1 MPIPTEAFAKWLG
14 VLAALVAL
22 GVTTLSAAQSQAPRA
37 SLVVTRSEGAQDCPD
52 AVALAEQ
59 VRAIAGSDVLGARL
73 VTTPI
78 ETWIQVAV
86 ARDFSGYKVQIA
98 AFGRHHG
105 ARTLEDL
112 GPGCASLADA
122 IAVTLAIFLD
132 PYASSPSAAP
142 APPPRAAAPPRPAPK
157 AHVQRARPWLPRLTL
172 DAAAGIGV
180 SLLEHSE
187 PLLTGNIGV
196 RFDPRW
202 SLAAGGTFVFP
213 DTKSTGSGDVT
224 LKLSYAYLLGCGRA
238 LGNNDGTRLD
248 WCAAPLLGSLGGTG
262 KNYQHNSSGRS
273 VWLAIAA
280 GPRVVFPF
288 SRTLAWVLGG
298 QGVVPLV
305 RQGFDAENKGV
316 RSNLYRSTSVAGLIS
331 LGIRGEL

>member
-1 MPIPTEAFAKWLG
+1 MRIPTEAFAKGLG
-14 VLAALVAL
+14 VLAALAAL

-52 AVALAEQ
+52 ATALAEQ
-59 VRAIAGSDVLGARL
+59 VRGVAGSDVLGAGL
-73 VTTPI
+73 TSAPS
-78 ETWIQVAV
+78 ETWIQVSV
-86 ARDFSGYKVQIA
+86 ARDFSGYRAQIA

-132 PYASSPSAAP
+132 PYASSSMAAP
-142 APPPRAAAPPRPAPK
+142 TPPPPVVAPPHPVAK
-157 AHVQRARPWLPRLTL
+157 VHTVHGRPWLSQLTL
-172 DAAAGIGV
+172 DAAGGIGV
-180 SLLEHSE
+180 SVLQHSE
-187 PLLTGNIGV
+187 PLLTGSIGI

-213 DTKSTGSGDVT
+213 DTDSAPSGDVT

-238 LGNNDGTRLD
+238 LGSNDGTRID
-248 WCAAPLLGSLGGTG
+248 WCAAPLFGSLAGAG
-262 KNYQHNSSGRS
+262 KTYQHNFSRRS

-280 GPRVVFPF
+280 GPEVVFPF
-288 SRTLAWVLGG
+288 GRALAWVLGG
-298 QGVVPLV
+298 QVVVPLI
-305 RQGFDAENKGV
+305 RQGFNAESNGV
-316 RSNLYRSTSVAGLIS
+316 RSSVYRSAPVAGLVS
-331 LGIRGEL
+331 LGVRGTL